1 VDSYVAE
8 KRNDTS
14 VISKYFPKAT
24 LKHGIEGFPVFLL
37 MRFRSPDN
45 DSKIIVKSLG
55 IYQFLLG
62 RDSPRN
68 FGYEIINNL
77 ETKTAESVE
86 IVKNLQKNL
95 NYPLYIKG
103 VTISSKIN
111 QGYWI
116 EAT

>member
-1 VDSYVAE
+1 
-8 KRNDTS
+8 
-14 VISKYFPKAT
+14 
-24 LKHGIEGFPVFLL
+24 

-116 EAT
+116 EATQNDPFPDNLHYSNIQSIDDKKLAGLF